1 MTASTTRRTA
11 WPWYRHWLL
20 AALLAAAVH
29 ISAVFLTPR
38 LIMHR
43 VIDTVAGEGAQPYWP
58 PPIDHTHRRV
68 VMPSP
73 DLLYAVCAYD
83 LSSGSL
89 RIRLDGTYP
98 RYWSIALYNS
108 NSDNFLTISSDDIGE
123 TGVDV
128 TIDETRS
135 TRRGLLLMRIMTG
148 ASPQWLAEAEAFR
161 NRLICRSVAQPTTVN

>member
-20 AALLAAAVH
+20 AALLAATVH

-83 LSSGSL
+83 LSDGSL

-108 NSDNFLTISSDDIGE
+108 NSDNFLTLSGDAIGE
-123 TGVDV
+123 RGVDV
-128 TIDETRS
+128 TIDETQS
-135 TRRGLLLMRIMTG
+135 TRQGLLLMRVMTG
-148 ASPQWLAEAEAFR
+148 ANSQWLPQADAFR
-161 NRLICRSVAQPTTVN
+161 RLLRCERSP

>member
-1 MTASTTRRTA
+1 MTASTTQRTA

-20 AALLAAAVH
+20 ADLLAATVH

-83 LSSGSL
+83 LSDGSL

-108 NSDNFLTISSDDIGE
+108 NSDNFLTLSGDAIGE
-123 TGVDV
+123 RGVDV
-128 TIDETRS
+128 TIDETQS
-135 TRRGLLLMRIMTG
+135 TRQGLLLMRVMTG
-148 ASPQWLAEAEAFR
+148 ANSQWLPQADAFR
-161 NRLICRSVAQPTTVN
+161 RLLRCERSP